1 MRDKVYGAVDV
12 ARPYVDRIARDEEL
26 HDHVKNAYASART
39 IYDELLGSRG
49 AQALATRVAQD
60 KDMQSE
66 LRNAVSELRRAG
78 ERAQGKS
85 SHSKRNFT
93 LLLAGITLGVLF
105 NPATGPETRK
115 WLKEKVLGPE
125 QPFEYRPNE
134 N

>member
-66 LRNAVSELRRAG
+66 LR
-78 ERAQGKS
+78 
-85 SHSKRNFT
+85 
-93 LLLAGITLGVLF
+93 
-105 NPATGPETRK
+105 
-115 WLKEKVLGPE
+115 
-125 QPFEYRPNE
+125 
-134 N
+134 

>member
-12 ARPYVDRIARDEEL
+12 ARPYVDRIAPAASVRSDSAPA
-26 HDHVKNAYASART
+26 HASART

-66 LRNAVSELRRAG
+66 LRNAVEELRRAG